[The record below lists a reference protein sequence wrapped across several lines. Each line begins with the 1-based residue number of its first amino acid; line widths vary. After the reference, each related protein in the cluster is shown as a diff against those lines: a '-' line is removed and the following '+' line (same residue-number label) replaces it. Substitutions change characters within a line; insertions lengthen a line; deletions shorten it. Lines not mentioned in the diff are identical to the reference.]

1 MTETTNA
8 TQFHDSTLD
17 GNERI
22 EDAIRKYSIE
32 KTDEALVYILH
43 AIHVRMNE
51 GGHMIIPVIT
61 SDDGTEFTFRSIQLD
76 DGSVW
81 MVLFTSQ
88 KEFSLGEKSEALSY
102 FIDET
107 LRSCL
112 ANDGNGFI
120 INPFGEAPF
129 MLTKDL
135 IQLFFEADAQVREGS
150 NA

>member
-1 MTETTNA
+1 MTENTNA
-8 TQFHDSTLD
+8 TSFHDSTLD
-17 GNERI
+17 GNEQI
-22 EDAIRKYSIE
+22 ENAIKKYATE
-32 KTDEALVYILH
+32 KTNEALAMILH

-61 SDDGTEFTFRSIQLD
+61 SGDGTEFTFRSIQLD
-76 DGSVW
+76 DGSIW

-88 KEFSLGEKSEALSY
+88 EEFNLGEKSEALSY

-120 INPFGEAPF
+120 INPWGNAPF

-150 NA
+150 NS